1 MRITC
6 SIFRALTCLVMTTTQ
21 VHASTE
27 TQKMSKAIQRVVFA
41 DSQETQAFKASNV
54 EEDAKNAEIK
64 EKEKEK
70 QSLELDNFL
79 ARARLE
85 KELADLQ
92 ADIAR
97 MMVKREVMALKWEIE
112 QEKEDQAHE
121 TEMLTLN
128 RQKEKLEAE
137 VDITRYRLMKEE
149 EKFRAV
155 TTKLD
160 HQVNLLQAEV
170 DRMNV
175 QRARYEAERQHA
187 KYANTVPVYLKD
199 PLQAGGSLIIS
210 DRRIDLSGNITPWKA
225 NYITDRI
232 QYFNNKHTDHPIFI
246 VIESSPGGSVNSGSC
261 ILKAMENSQAPV
273 YVVVKSFVASMA
285 ALITTLA
292 DKSYAYP
299 NAVILHHQPWT
310 FTQGNVRDLKEE
322 QEFLQEWWSRL
333 GGRLAKKMGVS
344 LKKLDQ
350 LLYEKSGRG
359 DWLEFA
365 DSAKKLK
372 WIDHTINGIQ
382 DSSIRELPSPENY
395 TWEGYLKSTCEVAN
409 TIENGVIYLPP
420 LDAKDFYYLYNPDNR
435 YRVRPESK

>member
-210 DRRIDLSGNITPWKA
+210 DRRIELYYRPYS
-225 NYITDRI
+225 
-232 QYFNNKHTDHPIFI
+232 
-246 VIESSPGGSVNSGSC
+246 
-261 ILKAMENSQAPV
+261 IL
-273 YVVVKSFVASMA
+273 
-285 ALITTLA
+285 
-292 DKSYAYP
+292 
-299 NAVILHHQPWT
+299 
-310 FTQGNVRDLKEE
+310 
-322 QEFLQEWWSRL
+322 
-333 GGRLAKKMGVS
+333 
-344 LKKLDQ
+344 
-350 LLYEKSGRG
+350 
-359 DWLEFA
+359 
-365 DSAKKLK
+365 
-372 WIDHTINGIQ
+372 
-382 DSSIRELPSPENY
+382 
-395 TWEGYLKSTCEVAN
+395 
-409 TIENGVIYLPP
+409 
-420 LDAKDFYYLYNPDNR
+420 
-435 YRVRPESK
+435 